1 MGYYGSRLMVKG
13 IHNIKKHER
22 FENVISR
29 IRELENF
36 LFEHESH
43 DGSARRPEG
52 ESQFENCFY
61 SNTDDTNQTD
71 IIL

>member
-1 MGYYGSRLMVKG
+1 MVKG

-43 DGSARRPEG
+43 DGSARLPEG
-52 ESQFENCFY
+52 ESQFENFFY
-61 SNTDDTNQTD
+61 SNTDGHESNGYNFVKTRK
-71 IIL
+71 I